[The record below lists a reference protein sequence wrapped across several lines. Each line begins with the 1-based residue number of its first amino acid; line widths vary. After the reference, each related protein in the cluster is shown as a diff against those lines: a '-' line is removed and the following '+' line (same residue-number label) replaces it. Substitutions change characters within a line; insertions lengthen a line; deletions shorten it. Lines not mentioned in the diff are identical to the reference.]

1 MASQKAMCGEIEARD
16 LRKRTV
22 SKFLE
27 DLGSAAFQERERI
40 DDAIRHMYAP
50 DLKNGWGVH
59 VVQEVKLLAS
69 KGDRV
74 ALDSGSSD
82 LR

>member
-1 MASQKAMCGEIEARD
+1 MASQKAMCGEIDARD

-27 DLGSAAFQERERI
+27 DLGSAAFQERESI

-50 DLKNGWGVH
+50 DRKMGGVYMLSGGE
-59 VVQEVKLLAS
+59 VV
-69 KGDRV
+69 GDGEIV
-74 ALDSGSSD
+74 
-82 LR
+82 